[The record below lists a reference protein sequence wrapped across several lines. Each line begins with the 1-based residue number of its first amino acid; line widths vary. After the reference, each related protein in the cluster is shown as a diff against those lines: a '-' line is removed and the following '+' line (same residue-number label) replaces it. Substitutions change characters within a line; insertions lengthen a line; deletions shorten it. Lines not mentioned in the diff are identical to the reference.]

1 MESALLAL
9 AGWLDNAGIRHWA
22 SATPWVY
29 PAANVLHVLGVAM
42 LVGAIGIVDL
52 RVAGLW
58 RALPIEALSR
68 ALTPIAVAGFV
79 VLVLSGFILFAAD
92 GAALAVSAVFRLK
105 LVMLAAAIINA
116 ATFRLVWQGRVDAG
130 MVRPF
135 AARVSAVLSLLLW
148 LTVATLG
155 RLIAYT

>member
-1 MESALLAL
+1 MEPALLAL
-9 AGWLDNAGIRHWA
+9 AGWLDTAGMRHWA

-29 PAANVLHVLGVAM
+29 PAANVLHVIGVAA

-58 RALPIEALSR
+58 RALPAEVLSR

-79 VLVLSGFILFAAD
+79 ILVLSGFVLFAAD
-92 GAALAVSAVFRLK
+92 GAALAASAVFRLK
-105 LVMLAAAIINA
+105 LAMLAAAIINA
-116 ATFRLVWQGRVDAG
+116 AAFRVAWQGRVEAG
-130 MVRPF
+130 LERPF
-135 AARVSAVLSLLLW
+135 AARISAMLSLLLW
-148 LTVATLG
+148 LTIATLG